1 MNLKNNLLTV
11 RWTLTFI
18 IGTIWSVFS
27 CQAINPPFVIKHLGD
42 GQSIVQ
48 IENQKK
54 FLLLPVEEAAPE
66 AKLYMIADNDVVRNM
81 NVRLAINKVDYF
93 VPVDLSGFDN
103 KSLSFNFQL
112 IPDTAICWDEMKLS
126 NEFDTSN
133 RESFR
138 PLYHFTPQ
146 YGWMND
152 PNGMVYKDGVY
163 HLFYQYN
170 PYGSMWGNMHWGHAI
185 STDLVNWEHQPIAI
199 APDALGTIFS
209 GSCVVDKDNTAVY
222 LMTIPSFR

>member
-1 MNLKNNLLTV
+1 
-11 RWTLTFI
+11 
-18 IGTIWSVFS
+18 
-27 CQAINPPFVIKHLGD
+27 
-42 GQSIVQ
+42 
-48 IENQKK
+48 
-54 FLLLPVEEAAPE
+54 
-66 AKLYMIADNDVVRNM
+66 M
-81 NVRLAINKVDYF
+81 NVRLAVNKVDYF

-163 HLFYQYN
+163 HLFYHERRIN
-170 PYGSMWGNMHWGHAI
+170 SL
-185 STDLVNWEHQPIAI
+185 TRKDR
-199 APDALGTIFS
+199 PDCTYYKGK
-209 GSCVVDKDNTAVY
+209 G
-222 LMTIPSFR
+222 PSHSQQIVF